1 MTRERL
7 AVPTQCTQQEQLRRG
22 ERERERERDIDLPAS
37 CGKIVSCDSKV
48 TQNFGKR
55 IHKLGSLKYGMAGK
69 TEIS

>member
-22 ERERERERDIDLPAS
+22 ERERERDIDLPAS
-37 CGKIVSCDSKV
+37 CGKIVSHDSKV